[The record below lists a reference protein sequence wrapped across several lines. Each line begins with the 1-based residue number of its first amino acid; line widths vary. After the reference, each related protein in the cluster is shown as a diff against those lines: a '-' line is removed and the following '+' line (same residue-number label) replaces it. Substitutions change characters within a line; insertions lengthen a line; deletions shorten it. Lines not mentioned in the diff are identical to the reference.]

1 MSNRFYKW
9 LEDGDDTLGASSR
22 YISEML
28 KTRRTTFT
36 IRVPLAIA
44 KMVDDLV
51 DGDDTLK
58 SSDV

>member
-1 MSNRFYKW
+1 MNDHFHKR
-9 LEDGDDTLGASSR
+9 LEEGDDTLGASSR

-51 DGDDTLK
+51 EGDVTLK

>member
-1 MSNRFYKW
+1 MDIRFHKRF
-9 LEDGDDTLGASSR
+9 EEGDDTLGASSR

-28 KTRRTTFT
+28 RTRRTTFT

-44 KMVDDLV
+44 KVIDDLA

-58 SSDV
+58 PSDV

>member
-1 MSNRFYKW
+1 MNDHFHKQ
-9 LEDGDDTLGASSR
+9 LEEGDDTLGASSR

-28 KTRRTTFT
+28 RSRRTTFT

-44 KMVDDLV
+44 KLVDDLV

-58 SSDV
+58 PSDV